1 MGWINPSRA
10 LRLNE
15 GYRCYCM
22 TDISMQSFQ
31 KKKKRKGKRCDKAV
45 LCDHFDNYI
54 LDSYLYHIH
63 VINWNG

>member
-1 MGWINPSRA
+1 MGWINPSPA

-22 TDISMQSFQ
+22 TDIISMQNFQ
-31 KKKKRKGKRCDKAV
+31 EKGKRCEKAV
-45 LCDHFDNYI
+45 LCDHCDNYI

>member
-31 KKKKRKGKRCDKAV
+31 KKKKKEKVKDVIRQFSV
-45 LCDHFDNYI
+45 IILTIIYWILIYI
-54 LDSYLYHIH
+54 IFM
-63 VINWNG
+63 

>member
-1 MGWINPSRA
+1 MGWLNPSWA

-31 KKKKRKGKRCDKAV
+31 KKKKKKKR
-45 LCDHFDNYI
+45 
-54 LDSYLYHIH
+54 
-63 VINWNG
+63 

>member
-31 KKKKRKGKRCDKAV
+31 KKKKKEKVKDVIRQFSV
-45 LCDHFDNYI
+45 IIILIYI
-54 LDSYLYHIH
+54 IFM
-63 VINWNG
+63 